1 MKYLRALP
9 ILFLSLLLACRTPMV
24 STGGQQ
30 KFYAVQSTTAADSIS
45 PIEQFLKP
53 FRDSLSMQMNVAVA
67 KAQGNFIKEKPAGS
81 LGNLVTEAM
90 LWSARQAN
98 PACEMS
104 VCNYGG
110 IRIPQISAGDIT
122 VGKVFELLPFE
133 NTLVIVEVPGKV
145 LQQWIQLM
153 ASSEGWP
160 VNGVNIDVD
169 GATISLQSLPAETSP
184 AKPIDETKTYLI
196 VTNDYVANGGDKC
209 SFLKDLPRKDLKVL
223 VRDACTQYLR
233 EQKAL
238 APQQSKHF
246 TIHP

>member
-1 MKYLRALP
+1 MKYSRSLP
-9 ILFLSLLLACRTPMV
+9 ILFLALLLACRTPMV
-24 STGGQQ
+24 TTGGSQ
-30 KFYAVQSTTAADSIS
+30 KFYAVQSTTATDSIS
-45 PIEQFLKP
+45 PIEHFLKP
-53 FRDSLSMQMNVAVA
+53 FRDSLSMQMNVVVA
-67 KAQGNFIKEKPAGS
+67 KAQGNFVKEKPAGS

-90 LWSARQAN
+90 LWSARQVN

-160 VNGVNIDVD
+160 VNGVNVDVN
-169 GATISLQSLPAETSP
+169 GTTISLQSLLAENSAP
-184 AKPIDETKTYLI
+184 KSIDETKTYLV

-223 VRDACTQYLR
+223 VRDALTQYLR
-233 EQKAL
+233 EQKTVV
-238 APQQSKHF
+238 PQQTKHF